1 MGVEQ
6 RLMTCR
12 YRDGATRHDIHY
24 HNAYEVTYVV
34 SGRMNVRIDDM
45 QYEVGPNQL
54 VFISNFEEHH
64 YKIVEEP
71 CCRYFLILDTERIDR
86 LLAIPQLIS
95 ILKNR
100 PAGFDHCVSMDGHQ
114 ELMAALFWQLLQESK
129 AKDNR
134 YYEEMVVN
142 IIRQILIM
150 ADRIIGASHDSE
162 QPKFKMEVYEI
173 QKYME
178 EHYAEEVQIGSLAE
192 MYYINPYY
200 LSHCFKRSTGY
211 SPKRFLLLTRI
222 AKAKELLLN
231 SDLLVSEVAFK
242 SGFLD
247 TNNFIRYFKREVGM
261 TPNRFRKLY

>member
-1 MGVEQ
+1 
-6 RLMTCR
+6 
-12 YRDGATRHDIHY
+12 
-24 HNAYEVTYVV
+24 
-34 SGRMNVRIDDM
+34 
-45 QYEVGPNQL
+45 
-54 VFISNFEEHH
+54 
-64 YKIVEEP
+64 
-71 CCRYFLILDTERIDR
+71 
-86 LLAIPQLIS
+86 
-95 ILKNR
+95 
-100 PAGFDHCVSMDGHQ
+100 
-114 ELMAALFWQLLQESK
+114 MAALFWQLLQESK

>member
-1 MGVEQ
+1 MGMEE

-12 YRDGATRHDIHY
+12 YRDGATRHDIHF

-45 QYEVGPNQL
+45 QYEVGANQL

-71 CCRYFLILDTERIDR
+71 CCRYFLILNTERIDQ

-100 PAGFDHCVSMDGHQ
+100 PAGFDHCINMEEHAEMMS
-114 ELMAALFWQLLQESK
+114 ALFKQLLKESK
-129 AKDNR
+129 MPDNR
-134 YYEEMVVN
+134 FGEEMTVS

-150 ADRIIGASHDSE
+150 AERIIGASHENE
-162 QPKFKMEVYEI
+162 QPKFNMEIYEI
-173 QKYME
+173 QRYME
-178 EHYAEEVQIGSLAE
+178 EHYAEDVQIGSLAE

-211 SPKRFLLLTRI
+211 SPKRFLLLTRL

-261 TPNRFRKLY
+261 TPGKFRKMY

>member
-6 RLMTCR
+6 RLVTCR
-12 YRDGATRHDIHY
+12 YRDGATRHDIHF

-34 SGRMNVRIDDM
+34 SGKLNVRIDDKL
-45 QYEVGPNQL
+45 YEVCSSQL
-54 VFISNFEEHH
+54 IFISNFEEHH

-71 CCRYFLILDTERIDR
+71 CRRYFLILDTERIDR
-86 LLAIPQLIS
+86 LLGNPQLMS

-100 PAGFDHCVSMDGHQ
+100 PAGFDHCIRMDGH
-114 ELMAALFWQLLQESK
+114 EVMMEALFYQLLQESK
-129 AKDNR
+129 EPDNK
-134 YYEEMVVN
+134 YYEEMVVS

-150 ADRIIGASHDSE
+150 ADRVIGASQDSE

-178 EHYAEEVQIGSLAE
+178 EHYAEDVQISSLAE

-211 SPKRFLLLTRI
+211 SPKRFLLLTRL

-247 TNNFIRYFKREVGM
+247 TNNFIRYFKREVGV
-261 TPNRFRKLY
+261 TPNKFRKLY

>member
-211 SPKRFLLLTRI
+211 SPNVFCCSPGSQRQRNCF
-222 AKAKELLLN
+222 
-231 SDLLVSEVAFK
+231 
-242 SGFLD
+242 
-247 TNNFIRYFKREVGM
+247 
-261 TPNRFRKLY
+261 

>member
-1 MGVEQ
+1 MGTEQ

-12 YRDGATRHDIHY
+12 YRDGATRHDIHF

-34 SGRMNVRIDDM
+34 SGKLNVMIEDKL
-45 QYEVGPNQL
+45 YEVGANQL

-64 YKIVEEP
+64 YKILEDP
-71 CCRYFLILDTERIDR
+71 CRRYFLNLDTERIDR
-86 LLAIPQLIS
+86 LLGIPQLIS

-100 PAGFDHCVSMDGHQ
+100 PAGFDHCIRMDGN
-114 ELMAALFWQLLQESK
+114 EAMMEALFYQLLQESK
-129 AKDNR
+129 SKDNK

-150 ADRIIGASHDSE
+150 ADRIIGANQDSE
-162 QPKFKMEVYEI
+162 QPKFRMEVYEI

-178 EHYAEEVQIGSLAE
+178 EHYAEDVQIGRLAQ

-211 SPKRFLLLTRI
+211 SPKRFLLLTRL